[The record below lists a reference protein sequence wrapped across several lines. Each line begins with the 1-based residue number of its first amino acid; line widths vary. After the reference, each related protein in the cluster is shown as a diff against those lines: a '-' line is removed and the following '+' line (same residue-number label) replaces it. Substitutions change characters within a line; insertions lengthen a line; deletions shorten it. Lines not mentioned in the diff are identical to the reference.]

1 MTIRRRRAAIDQL
14 GFVVAD
20 LDHAVRSWTQRFGVG
35 PWTVFR
41 NVAMRGTYLGQPT
54 TVTIDVA
61 LGYRGEE
68 QIEFIA
74 ARSATPSPY
83 QDQAGRPLE
92 GLHHVAWIVDDLE
105 GETAALESEGMTP
118 VFAASNPAVR
128 VVYLADPAA
137 PGTLFEL
144 ISGADS
150 RAMHRD
156 GVARARTWD
165 GADPVVEI
173 DLSGL
178 G

>member
-1 MTIRRRRAAIDQL
+1 MTIRNHRAAIDQL
-14 GFVVAD
+14 GFVVVD
-20 LDHAVRSWTQRFGVG
+20 LDHAVRSWTERFGVG

-41 NVAMRGTYLGQPT
+41 NVTMRGTYLGQPT

-68 QIEFIA
+68 QIEFITV
-74 ARSATPSPY
+74 RSTTPSPY
-83 QDQAGRPLE
+83 QDDAGEPLE
-92 GLHHVAWIVDDLE
+92 GLHHLAWIVEDLE
-105 GETAALESEGMTP
+105 GETAALEREGMTT

-144 ISGADS
+144 ISGPDS

-156 GVARARTWD
+156 GLARAAGWD
-165 GADPVVEI
+165 GRDPVVEI
-173 DLSGL
+173 DLSTL